1 MPISLVG
8 IEEIPL
14 SSSAIYAKMDQGLFP
29 RPIQFRGRSWWA
41 KDEVEAWFQPQETVN
56 LILSRKELL
65 QDGFTEAELRAKRWK
80 GLQDKGYNERA
91 LKVLVERGALK
102 RKRLLTGGRPRVEYR
117 WRCSGDSRLS
127 ENGTSCDCCDLS
139 QTVL

>member
-102 RKRLLTGGRPRVEYR
+102 RKKLLTGGRPRVEYR
-117 WRCSGDSRLS
+117 WRFSG
-127 ENGTSCDCCDLS
+127 G
-139 QTVL
+139 